1 MDRKSFLQTLIAPAP
16 KPKPLAVQHHKQEK
30 KSTQQEETPL
40 YLQSGTDPYTGT
52 WSKNEV
58 IHLLKR
64 LMFGAVKEDV
74 DYFSGIGYGQA
85 VDELLNTVNPNPGKP
100 LKTYTY
106 DTTSVA
112 ANDPDWGVSI
122 GNTWANTLSTNG
134 SVNSA
139 RQSSTKAWW
148 TGLMINQPRSIEEK
162 MILFWSTHLTVE
174 FDTVA
179 YGTFIYKYLNTLRT
193 YATGNFKSFIKAI
206 TLEPAMLIYL
216 NGRLN
221 TKTAPD
227 ENYGREVQELF
238 TQGKGPD
245 SQYTELDV
253 KAAAKVL
260 TGHTLNTTTGV
271 VSFNS
276 ANHDTTSKQ
285 FSSYYNNTIIN
296 GRTGADGALELDELI
311 TMLFGTQEVA
321 KYICRRIYRF
331 FVYGNI
337 DSTIEANVITPL
349 AYIFRTSNYEIKPV
363 LSALFKSE
371 HFFDVLSQGAM
382 IKSPADFA
390 IGMQREMKNIFPPA
404 SNPVLQ
410 YKMLNYIAITTMG
423 SMDQNP
429 GDPVNVSGWAAYYL
443 DPLYDKVWLSTDTY
457 TKRRNFINTMLTT
470 GYSNTNQKIIID
482 PLAIASR
489 MNNTADPNVLVQDF
503 NTYFLRMQLSA
514 ASLATIKQSV
524 LLTGQTSDYYWSDA
538 WNAYVANPN
547 LKVNVD
553 TVTTRLKN
561 LCTYFLMLEEYHL
574 M

>member
-1 MDRKSFLQTLIAPAP
+1 MDRKDFLSTLLAP
-16 KPKPLAVQHHKQEK
+16 KPKLVKVKPEK
-30 KSTQQEETPL
+30 KMPPKEEQETPL
-40 YLQSGTDPYTGT
+40 YLQSGIDPYAGT
-52 WSKNEV
+52 WTKSEV

-74 DYFSGIGYGQA
+74 DYFNTLTYTQA
-85 VDELLNTVNPNPGKP
+85 IDELLNTINPNPGKP

-106 DTTSVA
+106 DTISVGA
-112 ANDPDWGVSI
+112 TDPDWGVAVGS
-122 GNTWANTLSTNG
+122 TWVNTLSGNG

-139 RQSSTKAWW
+139 RQSSTKSWW
-148 TGLMINQPRSIEEK
+148 TGLMINQPCSIEEK
-162 MILFWSTHLTVE
+162 MILFWSTHLAIE

-179 YGTFIYKYLNTLRT
+179 YGTYIYKYLTTLRT
-193 YATGNFKSFIKAI
+193 YATGNYKAFIKAI
-206 TLEPAMLIYL
+206 TLDPAMLIYL

-221 TKTAPD
+221 TKNAPD
-227 ENYGREVQELF
+227 ENFGRELQELF

-245 SQYTELDV
+245 SQYTEADV

-260 TGHTLNTTTGV
+260 TGHTLNTGTGV

-276 ANHDTTSKQ
+276 GNHDTTNKQ
-285 FSSYYNNTIIN
+285 FSAYYNNAVIT
-296 GRTGADGALELDELI
+296 GRTGVDGALELDDLI

-337 DSTIEANVITPL
+337 DSTIEANIITPL
-349 AYIFRTSNYEIKPV
+349 ADVFRNSNYEIKPV
-363 LSALFKSE
+363 LNALFKSE
-371 HFFDVLSQGAM
+371 HFFDVLTQGAM
-382 IKSPADFA
+382 IKSPADFV
-390 IGMQREMKNIFPPA
+390 IGMQREMKIIFPPA

-443 DPLYDKVWLSTDTY
+443 EPLYDKVWLSTDTY
-457 TKRRNFINTMLTT
+457 TKRRNFMNAMLTN
-470 GYSNTNQKIIID
+470 GYSNTNQKLIID

-489 MNNTADPNVLVQDF
+489 MSNPADPNALVQDF

-514 ASLATIKQSV
+514 ASLTTIKQGV
-524 LLTGQTSDYYWSDA
+524 LLTGQITDSYWSDA
-538 WNAYVANPN
+538 WNAYIANPN
-547 LKVNVD
+547 LKVNID
-553 TVTTRLKN
+553 TVNTRLRN
-561 LCTYFLMLEEYHL
+561 LCNYFLFLEEYQL

>member
-1 MDRKSFLQTLIAPAP
+1 MDRKDFLNTLLAP
-16 KPKPLAVQHHKQEK
+16 KPKLVKAKPQKTMPVKEEQ
-30 KSTQQEETPL
+30 ETPL
-40 YLQSGTDPYTGT
+40 YLQSGINPYAGT
-52 WSKNEV
+52 WTKSEV

-74 DYFSGIGYGQA
+74 DYFNNLTYPQA
-85 VDELLNTVNPNPGKP
+85 VDELLNTVNLNPGKP
-100 LKTYTY
+100 IKTYTY
-106 DTTSVA
+106 DTVSVG
-112 ANDPDWGVSI
+112 ANDPDWSVPVGS
-122 GNTWANTLSTNG
+122 TWANTPSTNG
-134 SVNSA
+134 SVNSG
-139 RQSSTKAWW
+139 RQASTKSWW

-162 MILFWSTHLTVE
+162 MILFWSTHLTIE

-179 YGTFIYKYLNTLRT
+179 YGTFLYKYLNTLRT
-193 YATGNFKSFIKAI
+193 HAMGNYKTFIKAI
-206 TLEPAMLIYL
+206 TLEPAMLVYL

-221 TKTAPD
+221 TKNAPD
-227 ENYGREVQELF
+227 ENYGRELQELF

-245 SQYTELDV
+245 SQYTEADV

-260 TGHTLNTTTGV
+260 TGHTVNTTTGV

-276 ANHDTTSKQ
+276 GNHDTTSKQ
-285 FSSYYNNTIIN
+285 FSPYYGNTLIT
-296 GRTGADGALELDELI
+296 GRTGADGALELDDLI
-311 TMLFGTQEVA
+311 TMLFNTQEVA

-337 DSTIEANVITPL
+337 DDTIEANVITPL
-349 AYIFRTSNYEIKPV
+349 ADIFRNSNYEIKPV
-363 LSALFKSE
+363 LNALFKSE
-371 HFFDVLSQGAM
+371 HFFDVLTQGAM
-382 IKSPADFA
+382 IKSPADFV
-390 IGMQREMKNIFPPA
+390 IGMQREMKIIFPPA

-410 YKMLNYIAITTMG
+410 YKMLNYIAVSTMG

-457 TKRRNFINTMLTT
+457 TKRRNFMNTMLTN
-470 GYSNTNQKIIID
+470 GYSNTNQKLIID

-489 MNNTADPNVLVQDF
+489 MSNPADPNALVQDF

-514 ASLATIKQSV
+514 TALSTIKQGV
-524 LLTGQTSDYYWSDA
+524 LLTGQVTDSYWSDA

-547 LKVNVD
+547 LKVNID
-553 TVTTRLKN
+553 TVNGRLRN
-561 LCTYFLMLEEYHL
+561 LCTYFFFLEEYQL